1 MPEYIENPLR
11 IDNDMYSINSEYM
24 LHKLDKASEI
34 FNLAVDKFQP
44 KKIFALL
51 SGGHDSLTATAAAYA
66 ILEEEISGVIHI
78 DTGIGIP
85 ETQQFVIDVCAANNW
100 PLQIY
105 RASENTKA
113 DGSPDPM
120 IYDDIVIKNGFP
132 GPAAH
137 RIMYAKL
144 KQRQIRRLVRD
155 NKEKFKDKIMLIS
168 GVRSA
173 ESTRR
178 MGNVKD
184 VFVDGAQVWVSPM
197 LEFDDSDQQEL
208 MRDWG
213 IPRNPVKDKLCM
225 SGECLCGAFAQKGE
239 LAELKIWYPE
249 VAQRIENLQIKV
261 AAAGHIGSWET
272 NKPTRAKGNPKTD
285 NLMMCVRCE
294 DKHLALKDGE

>member
-1 MPEYIENPLR
+1 MK
-11 IDNDMYSINSEYM
+11 INSSMYFQSQYSKNILE
-24 LHKLDKASEI
+24 KFNKASEI
-34 FNLAVDKFQP
+34 LNLAVDKYQP
-44 KKIFALL
+44 TKIFALF
-51 SGGHDSLTATAAAYA
+51 SGGHDSLTATAAAYE
-66 ILEEEISGVIHI
+66 ILDDEISGVIHI

-85 ETQQFVIDVCAANNW
+85 ETQQFVIDVCEANNW
-100 PLQIY
+100 PLTIY

-184 VFVDGAQVWVSPM
+184 VHVDGAQVWVSPM
-197 LEFDDSDQQEL
+197 LEFTDSDQAEL
-208 MRDWG
+208 MNNWKM
-213 IPRNPVKDKLCM
+213 PRNPVKQKLCM
-225 SGECLCGAFAQKGE
+225 SGECLCGAFAREGE
-239 LAELKIWYPE
+239 LREIKFWYPE
-249 VAQRIENLQIKV
+249 VAKRLVDLEAKV
-261 AAAGHIGSWET
+261 AAAGHAGSWET
-272 NKPTRAKGNPKTD
+272 NKPNRAKGNPKTD
-285 NLMMCVRCE
+285 NLMMCVKCE
-294 DKHLALKDGE
+294 DKFLSIEGDG